1 MIDSKILSFFIN
13 FILLLGGTSGLIL
26 ALFIYFRNKNR
37 LIWTYI
43 LTLFYWSLNQFSD
56 SFYFIVNEISNYRDE
71 MLNSL
76 LNDFSYLTIGLFL
89 FFYTSLIFQLFK
101 EDMLKI
107 LKVFV
112 IIFSFIV
119 MIPVYYINHKYG
131 IGQVIFDLIQLL
143 KLLVL
148 YGLLYGIS
156 IYIFAKA
163 RQIDNKEIRRILRV
177 IAVLQWIFYPIMIY
191 EGVKYT
197 VFPYGV
203 SSFALFYFLFN
214 IIWLAFVTRY
224 LHFPELKI
232 VEYTDALNNLFNIYK
247 ISPREQEIVKLLM
260 EGLSYKQISSYLFIS
275 YETVKT
281 HINNIYNKAGVKSK
295 MELAALVNKCEK

>member
-1 MIDSKILSFFIN
+1 MIDPNILSFFIN
-13 FILLLGGTSGLIL
+13 FILILGGTSGLIL

-37 LIWTYI
+37 LIKTYI

-89 FFYTSLIFQLFK
+89 FFYTSLVFQLFK
-101 EDMLKI
+101 EDMLKV
-107 LKVFV
+107 LKAFV
-112 IIFSFIV
+112 LFLSFIII
-119 MIPVYYINHKYG
+119 IPVYYLNHKYG
-131 IGQVIFDLIQLL
+131 IGEVLFDIFQFL
-143 KLLVL
+143 KLLFL

-156 IYIFAKA
+156 IYIFAGA
-163 RQIDNKEIRRILRV
+163 RKIENKEVRRILRV

-191 EGVKYT
+191 EGVEYI
-197 VFPYGV
+197 VFPYGI
-203 SSFALFYFLFN
+203 SSFALFYFLVN
-214 IIWLAFVTRY
+214 VIWLAFVTRY

-232 VEYTDALNNLFNIYK
+232 VEYTDALNNFFNIYK
-247 ISPREQEIVKLLM
+247 ISAREQEIVKLLM
-260 EGLSYKQISSYLFIS
+260 EGLSYKQISSNLFIS

-281 HINNIYNKAGVKSK
+281 HITNIYNKAGVKSK
-295 MELAALVNKCEK
+295 MEMAALVNKCEK